1 MAASITP
8 ERLTQLAPKIRPELA
23 LIYAE
28 ALDKALAVAELK
40 TALRVRHFMA
50 QIAHESGLFRSLTE
64 STAYKDPDR
73 LDRLFKNV
81 QGRAHAQRLI
91 AQGPQ
96 AIANTIYASK
106 LGNGGPATG
115 DGFRFRGRGFMMIT
129 GRSNYRQL
137 AKLTG
142 MPLEEQPEL
151 LGDAGPAAE
160 AAARFWEARRINLA
174 CDRNDVG
181 AVTALVNGPARL
193 HLAERTALLAKAA
206 TIWK

>member
-1 MAASITP
+1 MATITP
-8 ERLTQLAPKIRPELA
+8 ERLKLLAPNIRSELA

-28 ALDKALAVAELK
+28 ALEDALKLGDITK
-40 TALRVRHFMA
+40 PLRVRHFMA
-50 QIAHESGLFRSLTE
+50 QIAHESGGFRSLTE
-64 STAYKDPDR
+64 STAYRDPHR
-73 LDRLFKNV
+73 LDVLFKNV
-81 QGRAHAQRLI
+81 QGTAHAERLI
-91 AQGPQ
+91 AEGPQ
-96 AIANTIYASK
+96 AIANTIYANK

-129 GRSNYRQL
+129 GRSNYRDL
-137 AKLTG
+137 GKLTG

-151 LGDAGPAAE
+151 LGDAVPAAE

-174 CDRNDVG
+174 ADRNDVG
-181 AVTALVNGPARL
+181 AVTALVNGPAKL

>member
-1 MAASITP
+1 
-8 ERLTQLAPKIRPELA
+8 
-23 LIYAE
+23 
-28 ALDKALAVAELK
+28 
-40 TALRVRHFMA
+40 MA
-50 QIAHESGLFRSLTE
+50 QIAHESGGFRSLVE
-64 STAYKDPDR
+64 STAYKDPVR

-91 AQGPQ
+91 DQGPQ
-96 AIANTIYASK
+96 AIANTIYANK
-106 LGNGGPATG
+106 LGNGGPASG

-137 AKLTG
+137 GALTG
-142 MPLEEQPEL
+142 MPLEEQPDL

-174 CDRNDVG
+174 ADRDDVG